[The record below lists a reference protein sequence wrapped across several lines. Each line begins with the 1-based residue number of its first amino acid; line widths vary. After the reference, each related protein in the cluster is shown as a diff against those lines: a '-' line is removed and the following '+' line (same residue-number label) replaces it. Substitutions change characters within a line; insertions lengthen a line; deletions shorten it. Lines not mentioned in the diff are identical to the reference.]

1 MPSVPSRDRLAMPRR
16 RAPVALALSA
26 LLSLCLA
33 APALAGPTTEPWM
46 NTYGWGGRIVD
57 VGSVIYTFN
66 NANATLEPGE
76 PNEGGGLT
84 RSLWLHY
91 TAAAPT
97 RVVLHTVGSD
107 IATAMAVYTNAG
119 TGVATLSRVIG
130 SKDVAVP
137 GLPAGQSLIQFDP
150 VPGTAYHIQLG
161 SAANGPGGDI
171 ALHVFQQPPEGGL
184 AALLSRLDA
193 PFNGGSVVW
202 AGRDYACAVTT
213 CDTPTFVLY
222 NSRNQPLDVSATT
235 GFGPLFTTPAIGA
248 LAPGAM
254 TTVALPA
261 VANQDFSTTRTITG
275 EFAFSGKVA
284 GNEVT
289 RAAVPGRVFVTGTTG
304 GTTLQTAILPTS
316 RAGVL
321 GGVLTAFATAINAGT
336 RPAIGCVVRSE
347 QGSRANVTFQETDP
361 ATNTPVG
368 LPNQPVTI
376 PPAGFKTFVF
386 SLVSQAPEMGD
397 TEFNGPVFIQCA
409 NGSAVGSNLARN
421 FALTSLA
428 TVMLADMISIGATP
442 TGDGVVNVPPVTGGA
457 FSVATV
463 NIGVPAQ
470 ITARPTYLRPFGE
483 PAHFTAFICETV
495 PATGACLAP
504 PAASVVFDA
513 QPNVPHTFAVFVPP
527 PAVTPSFD
535 PGQRRI
541 FVEFEQQSP
550 PNFLGSNPIPLLV
563 GSTSVAPRAQ

>member
-1 MPSVPSRDRLAMPRR
+1 MPSIPSRDRLA
-16 RAPVALALSA
+16 RARLALALSA
-26 LLSLCLA
+26 LLSLCSVT
-33 APALAGPTTEPWM
+33 PALANATTEPWM
-46 NTYGWGGRIVD
+46 NMYTWGGWIPYRID
-57 VGSVIYTFN
+57 PLSYAFN
-66 NANATLEPGE
+66 NANAGLEPGE

-84 RSLWLHY
+84 RSLWLHF
-91 TAAAPT
+91 TATAPT

-107 IATAMAVYTNAG
+107 ISTAMAVYTNPG

-161 SAANGPGGDI
+161 TAGGGAGGDI
-171 ALHVFQQPPEGGL
+171 ALHVFQQPPAGGL

-222 NSRNQPLDVSATT
+222 NSRAETLDVSATT

-254 TTVALPA
+254 TAVALPA
-261 VANQDFSTTRTITG
+261 VANQDFTTRTVTG
-275 EFAFSGKVA
+275 DFAFSGKV
-284 GNEVT
+284 GGGEVT
-289 RAAVPGRVFVTGTTG
+289 RAAVPGRVFVNG
-304 GTTLQTAILPTS
+304 GGGFTSLATAILPTS
-316 RAGVL
+316 RAGAL
-321 GGVLTAFATAINAGT
+321 GSVLTAFATAINTGAQ
-336 RPAIGCVVRSE
+336 PAIGCIVRS
-347 QGSRANVTFQETDP
+347 QQSSRANVTFQETDP

-376 PPAGFKTFVF
+376 APGAAKTFVF
-386 SLVSQAPEMGD
+386 SLVSQAPELGD
-397 TEFNGPVFIQCA
+397 TDFGGPVLIQCA
-409 NGSAVGSNLARN
+409 NGSAVGSNLASN

-428 TVMLADMISIGATP
+428 TVMIADMISIGATA
-442 TGDGVVNVPPVTGGA
+442 TNDGVVNVAPGTGGA

-470 ITARPTYLRPFGE
+470 ITARATYSHPFGE
-483 PAHFTAFICETV
+483 NDPAKQFVSFICETV
-495 PATGACLAP
+495 PATGQCIAP
-504 PAASVVFDA
+504 PAVSVSFDA
-513 QPNVPHTFAVFVPP
+513 EPNVPHTFAVFVQ
-527 PAVTPSFD
+527 PAGANPGFD

-541 FVEFEQQSP
+541 FVKFEQQSP